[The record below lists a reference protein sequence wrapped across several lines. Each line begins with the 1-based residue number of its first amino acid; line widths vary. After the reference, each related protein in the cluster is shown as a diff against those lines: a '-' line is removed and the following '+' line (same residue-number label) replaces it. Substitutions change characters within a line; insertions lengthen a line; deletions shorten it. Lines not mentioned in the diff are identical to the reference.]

1 MEQKNYNKGIIALLV
16 VIIVILAVLCIL
28 FATGTLSLKSKEVTN
43 DSNKQTN
50 ENIGSDVTNT
60 IDDNSQKEE
69 EKQNEQGTIETTL
82 TKDEAMNIVKS
93 VMKKSFNYIYALSPE
108 CGDRSINDS
117 FQEDNLTYEASS
129 SYKTQAELKAY
140 LHTFLSD
147 NIIKSVE
154 EKYVVD
160 MYKEKDN
167 KLYCLNSRKGC
178 GWIYNDDDTNYTI
191 GTITNNEI
199 NAGGNIFYETCGNEK
214 KAIPVSFV
222 LKKNSNNNWILDTYL
237 TK

>member
-1 MEQKNYNKGIIALLV
+1 MEQKNYNKVIIALLV
-16 VIIVILAVLCIL
+16 VIIIILSVLCIL
-28 FATGTLSLKSKEVTN
+28 FATGTISLKSKEITN

-50 ENIGSDVTNT
+50 ENVDSDVTNT

-69 EKQNEQGTIETTL
+69 EKQNEQGAIETTL
-82 TKDEAMNIVKS
+82 TKDEAMDIVKS
-93 VMKKSFNYIYALSPE
+93 VMKKSFNYIYALSPD
-108 CGDRSINDS
+108 CGDRNKNDS
-117 FQEDNLTYEASS
+117 FQENNQTYEASS
-129 SYKTQAELKAY
+129 SYKTQAELKTY

-147 NIIKSVE
+147 NIIKLVE

-160 MYKEKDN
+160 LYKEKNN
-167 KLYCLNSRKGC
+167 KLYCLNSTKGC
-178 GWIYNDDDTNYTI
+178 GWIYNDNDTNYTI

-214 KAIPVSFV
+214 KAIPVSFT
-222 LKKNSNNNWILDTYL
+222 LKKNNNNHWILDTYL